1 MYDLFISL
9 TFFFSGNTVFLSFVF
24 IVLKYIFFYCTC
36 FCFRIFFINY
46 PVCFVTVDM
55 SSKAV

>member
-24 IVLKYIFFYCTC
+24 IVLKYIFFIVLVSVLES
-36 FCFRIFFINY
+36 FL
-46 PVCFVTVDM
+46 
-55 SSKAV
+55 